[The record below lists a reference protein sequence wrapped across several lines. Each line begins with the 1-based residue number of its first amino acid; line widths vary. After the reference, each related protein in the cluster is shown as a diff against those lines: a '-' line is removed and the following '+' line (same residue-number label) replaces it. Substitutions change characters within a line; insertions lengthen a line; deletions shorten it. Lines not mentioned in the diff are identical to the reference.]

1 MRPVV
6 KLLSPLIIIIIIIII
21 ITEMYNY
28 KLLLVCTHAANVT
41 FMPCRSMRSCVQYA
55 HDSFH
60 YWRYAIKLDVD

>member
-6 KLLSPLIIIIIIIII
+6 KLLSPPVIII

-28 KLLLVCTHAANVT
+28 TLLLVCTHAANVT
-41 FMPCRSMRSCVQYA
+41 FMSCRSMRSCVQYA

-60 YWRYAIKLDVD
+60 YWRYAKLDVD